1 MSILVNRANIAF
13 LINIFLVL
21 FLKTDQEVESPVAYL
36 AVLVFTEVLFLVKYI
51 KDRRKSAIDIAFI
64 TVPFLR
70 NMGKCI

>member
-36 AVLVFTEVLFLVKYI
+36 AVLVFAEVLFFILIHKRQKKKCDRHCIYYI
-51 KDRRKSAIDIAFI
+51 P
-64 TVPFLR
+64 VLR
-70 NMGKCI
+70 NKGKCL